1 MELLKKQ
8 WNHSSNADSEKVKRL
23 CDEWGMHPLVAD
35 ILLSRGFKTHKDI
48 QSFLEPSL
56 NNLRDP
62 FHLRHMYLAVEI
74 LQNAIVNDQE
84 IFILGDYDVDGITA
98 TALVLDFL
106 KACGAEKVD
115 YFIPNRLKHG
125 YGLTEASTDILLE
138 RNADL
143 VITVDNGITAAGEI
157 QRLNDAG
164 IKTIV
169 TDHHLAETDLLPPGI
184 VINPNHPE

>member
-1 MELLKKQ
+1 MEFLKKQ
-8 WNHSSNADSEKVKRL
+8 WNHSSNADSEKVGRL
-23 CDEWGMHPLVAD
+23 CDEWEMHPLVAD

-74 LQNAIVNDQE
+74 LQNAIVNDQQ

-125 YGLTEASTDILLE
+125 YCLLYTSDA
-138 RNADL
+138 AD
-143 VITVDNGITAAGEI
+143 E
-157 QRLNDAG
+157 
-164 IKTIV
+164 
-169 TDHHLAETDLLPPGI
+169 
-184 VINPNHPE
+184 

>member
-1 MELLKKQ
+1 MEFLKKQ
-8 WNHSSNADSEKVKRL
+8 WNHSSNADSEKVRLL
-23 CDEWGMHPLVAD
+23 CDEWEMHPLVAD

-62 FHLRHMYLAVEI
+62 FHLRHMYLAVEL
-74 LQNAIVNDQE
+74 LQDAIVNDQQ

-98 TALVLDFL
+98 TGLVLDFL
-106 KACGAEKVD
+106 KACGSEKVD
-115 YFIPNRLKHG
+115 YFIPNRIKHG

-143 VITVDNGITAAGEI
+143 VITVDN
-157 QRLNDAG
+157 
-164 IKTIV
+164 
-169 TDHHLAETDLLPPGI
+169 
-184 VINPNHPE
+184 